1 MLGGIHMRKRVSI
14 IFLSLLLI
22 FIVAC
27 SNEKTESNVTTEENQ
42 NQEENVEVKSVKFCF
57 PNGVPA
63 LTAAKL
69 AYEKPIIDENVQIE
83 YELESTP
90 DLLAS
95 KILKGEADIAIVPS
109 NLAAQAYNKE
119 IPYKLAGTSVWGTL
133 YMMST
138 EGIESIAD
146 LKGKEIYSFGKDLT
160 PDLVFKYV
168 LKENG
173 IDPDRDVYVTY
184 LNAANEVAPAFI
196 SGKTN
201 LAVLSEPAVT
211 NVLMKKDDA
220 KIVLDFNQEWS
231 NITGIEKG
239 YPQAS
244 LIIKADLIEN
254 HKEFVEKF
262 IEAYID
268 SIAWAKE
275 NPEKLGQYAEELEFG
290 MTKDAV
296 VQGIDRMNMGPLY
309 VDDMK
314 KEYEAYYNVLL
325 DFAPNVIG
333 GKLPDEGFYFE
344 R

>member
-1 MLGGIHMRKRVSI
+1 MKRKLLI
-14 IFLSLLLI
+14 LLSLLLI
-22 FIVAC
+22 FAVAC
-27 SNEKTESNVTTEENQ
+27 SNGKPAENTVDTGVEENSDAEQ
-42 NQEENVEVKSVKFCF
+42 SLETKTVKFCF
-57 PNGVPA
+57 PSGVPA
-63 LTAAKL
+63 LTVAKL
-69 AYEKPIIDENVQIE
+69 AYENPVIDEGIEIE
-83 YELESTP
+83 YEFQSTP

-119 IPYKLAGTSVWGTL
+119 VPYKLAGTSVWGTL
-133 YMMST
+133 YMIST
-138 EGIESIAD
+138 EEIQALDE
-146 LKGKEIYSFGKDLT
+146 LKGKEIYSFGKNLT
-160 PDLVFKYV
+160 PDLVFRYV

-173 IDPDRDVYVTY
+173 INPDEDLSVTY

-211 NVLMKKDDA
+211 NVLMKKDNA
-220 KIVLDFNQEWS
+220 KIVVDFNKEWS
-231 NITGIEKG
+231 QITGIEKG

-244 LIIKADLIEN
+244 LIIKSDLIEN
-254 HKEFVEKF
+254 NREFVEKF
-262 IEAYID
+262 IETYVDAMK
-268 SIAWAKE
+268 WAKD
-275 NPEKLGQYAEELEFG
+275 NPEKVGQYAEELEFG

-296 VQGIDRMNMGPLY
+296 VKGIDRMNMGPLY
-309 VDDMK
+309 MEDMR

>member
-1 MLGGIHMRKRVSI
+1 MKKVLI
-14 IFLSLLLI
+14 ILLSLILI
-22 FIVAC
+22 FTVAC
-27 SNEKTESNVTTEENQ
+27 SKEKTPESNVETEGNENT
-42 NQEENVEVKSVKFCF
+42 EENVEKKVVKFYF
-57 PNGVPA
+57 PSGVPA
-63 LTAAKL
+63 LTVAKL
-69 AYEKPIIDENVQIE
+69 AYENPVIDENVEIQ
-83 YELESTP
+83 YEIQSTP

-119 IPYKLAGTSVWGTL
+119 IPYKLVGTSVWGTL

-138 EGIESIAD
+138 EEINSFEN
-146 LKGKEIYSFGKDLT
+146 LKGKEIYSFGKNLT

-173 IDPDRDVYVTY
+173 LDSDKDVSITY

-211 NVLMKKDDA
+211 NIMMKKDNA
-220 KIVLDFNQEWS
+220 KIIFDFNEEWS
-231 NITGIEKG
+231 KITGIKQG

-244 LIIKADLIEN
+244 LIIKSDLIEN
-254 HKEFVEKF
+254 NKEFVEKF
-262 IEAYID
+262 IQVYTDNLE
-268 SIAWAKE
+268 WAKN
-275 NPEKLGQYAEELEFG
+275 NPEKLGEYAESLSYG
-290 MTKDAV
+290 ITKDMV
-296 VQGIDRMNMGPLY
+296 VNGIDRMNIGPLY
-309 VDDMK
+309 VEDIK
-314 KEYEAYYNVLL
+314 EEYEAYYKVLL

>member
-1 MLGGIHMRKRVSI
+1 MKRKML
-14 IFLSLLLI
+14 IFLSIILI
-22 FIVAC
+22 FAVAC
-27 SNEKTESNVTTEENQ
+27 SKSEEPGEDNSGTEIEENEG
-42 NQEENVEVKSVKFCF
+42 QEKVEESKTVKVCF
-57 PNGVPA
+57 PGGVPA
-63 LTAAKL
+63 LTVTKL
-69 AYEKPIIDENVQIE
+69 AYEKPIIDENIEIE
-83 YELESTP
+83 YEFQNTP

-119 IPYKLAGTSVWGTL
+119 IPYKLVGTSVWGTL

-138 EGIESIAD
+138 EDINTFND
-146 LKGKEIYSFGKDLT
+146 LKGKEIYSFGKNLT

-168 LKENG
+168 LRENG
-173 IDPDRDVYVTY
+173 IDPDKDISITY
-184 LNAANEVAPAFI
+184 LNAASEVGPAFI

-211 NVLMKKDDA
+211 NILSKKEDA
-220 KIVLDFNQEWS
+220 KIIFDFNEEWS
-231 NITGIEKG
+231 KITGIQMG

-254 HKEFVEKF
+254 NKEFVEKF
-262 IEAYID
+262 IETYVENMKW
-268 SIAWAKE
+268 SSE
-275 NPEKLGQYAEELEFG
+275 NPEQLGQYAEELEFG
-290 MTKDAV
+290 ITQDMV
-296 VQGIDRMNMGPLY
+296 VKGIERMNMGPLY
-309 VDDMK
+309 VENMRE
-314 KEYEAYYNVLL
+314 EYETYYKVLL